1 MSRYTAA
8 VAGVL
13 GESHLKTIA
22 LVPAGATVLEVG
34 PAGGYVTRALMEH
47 GAAAVDCIE
56 LDPEDAAA
64 NDACRTMIVGS
75 VEDEAVLA
83 QVADGSYDVVLCGD
97 VLEHLR
103 DASVAVRALSAK
115 LRSGGT
121 LIASVPNV
129 AHHELRLQLL
139 RGRFDYTDIGPM
151 DRTHLHFFTR
161 KTLREL
167 MEGAGLEVVA
177 EDFTYKA
184 TAIERKIASVL
195 AARGGGGAPA
205 APEPEAAPA
214 AAPAGGLRSLVD
226 AALYRAPGVLAY
238 QLIIQARRP

>member
-22 LVPAGATVLEVG
+22 LVPEGATVLEVG
-34 PAGGYVTRALMEH
+34 PAGGYVTRALVDG

-75 VEDEAVLA
+75 VEDEAVPA
-83 QVADGSYDVVLCGD
+83 QVPDGAYDVVLCGD

-103 DASVAVRALSAK
+103 DSLAAVRALSAK
-115 LRSGGT
+115 LRPGGT
-121 LIASVPNV
+121 IIASVPNV

-139 RGRFDYTDIGPM
+139 LGRFDYTDIGPM

-161 KTLREL
+161 KSLREL
-167 MEGAGLEVVA
+167 MEDAGLEVVA

-184 TAIERKIASVL
+184 TAVERKIAAVL
-195 AARGGGGAPA
+195 AARGGGAV
-205 APEPEAAPA
+205 PEPAGAAPA
-214 AAPAGGLRSLVD
+214 AAPAGGLRALVD

-238 QLIIQARRP
+238 QLIIQARKP